1 MKKFILTLVVAF
13 MMAFTANAQIATENA
28 KLFDNTYVG
37 VEVGATTPLNFN
49 SVFPVNPVAGVKFG
63 KELTPVFGL
72 EVEGLASFG
81 DNVYRYGYES
91 STPVWEEG
99 PFNVHNNG
107 SINTFIKAT
116 NVGLNGVINWSNLL
130 FGYQG
135 TPRFFEVKTNT
146 GIGWLHYFGDF
157 TTNKVGGYKPYDK
170 RNVLT
175 AKTAIDLA
183 FNLGTKRAHTIT
195 VSPGIYWGLNED
207 GNIRFNKNYA
217 QLGVMLGYVY
227 HFKTSNGTHHFK
239 TYDVGAMISEID
251 RLNSELA
258 QKPKEV
264 EVIKYVEVVKTDTL
278 RPTNAVMMP
287 STYVIQF
294 SKNSSALSDEAKR
307 ILDGIAGSVNITAS
321 ASPEGTKE
329 YNQRLSE
336 MRAAVI
342 SDYLTKK
349 GVKINSSEGIG
360 SANENSNRIAIITSY

>member
-1 MKKFILTLVVAF
+1 
-13 MMAFTANAQIATENA
+13 
-28 KLFDNTYVG
+28 
-37 VEVGATTPLNFN
+37 
-49 SVFPVNPVAGVKFG
+49 
-63 KELTPVFGL
+63 
-72 EVEGLASFG
+72 
-81 DNVYRYGYES
+81 
-91 STPVWEEG
+91 
-99 PFNVHNNG
+99 
-107 SINTFIKAT
+107 
-116 NVGLNGVINWSNLL
+116 
-130 FGYQG
+130 
-135 TPRFFEVKTNT
+135 
-146 GIGWLHYFGDF
+146 
-157 TTNKVGGYKPYDK
+157 
-170 RNVLT
+170 
-175 AKTAIDLA
+175 
-183 FNLGTKRAHTIT
+183 
-195 VSPGIYWGLNED
+195 
-207 GNIRFNKNYA
+207 
-217 QLGVMLGYVY
+217 MLGYVY

-307 ILDGIAGSVNITAS
+307 ILDGISGSVNITAS